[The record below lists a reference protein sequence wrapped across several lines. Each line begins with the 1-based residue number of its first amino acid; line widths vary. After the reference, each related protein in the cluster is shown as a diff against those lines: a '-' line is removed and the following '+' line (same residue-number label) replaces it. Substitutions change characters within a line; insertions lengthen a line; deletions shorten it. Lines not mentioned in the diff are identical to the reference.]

1 MKRGLAVATVGLA
14 SAAALVVG
22 LSGCSSDK
30 PSSGGSS
37 PSGSTSAA
45 AGAGGPT
52 KVIID
57 GKDQNIASGTSNCTS
72 MGGTITIM
80 IGGASTGIAA
90 VLGTGNPPDVKS
102 VGLGSVNGVV
112 LAYAAGTG
120 QGNASATKNG
130 NSYKITGTATGID
143 ASNPMTPVNKSFEI
157 DATCP

>member
-1 MKRGLAVATVGLA
+1 VKRGLAVAGA
-14 SAAALVVG
+14 SAAVLVVG

-37 PSGSTSAA
+37 PSGTTSVSAG
-45 AGAGGPT
+45 GAGGPT

-57 GKDQNIASGTSNCTS
+57 GKEQNIASGTTNCTS
-72 MGGTITIM
+72 MGGTISIM

-90 VLGTGNPPDVKS
+90 VLGTGNPPEVKS

-143 ASNPMTPVNKSFEI
+143 AANPMTPVSKSFEI
-157 DATCP
+157 DATCA

>member
-1 MKRGLAVATVGLA
+1 MKRGLAVAGA
-14 SAAALVVG
+14 SAAVLVVG

-30 PSSGGSS
+30 PSSGGGT
-37 PSGSTSAA
+37 PSGTTSAS

-57 GKDQNIASGTSNCTS
+57 GKDQNVGGMTSCTD
-72 MGGTITIM
+72 MGGTISI
-80 IGGASTGIAA
+80 IVGGASTGIAA
-90 VLGTGNPPDVKS
+90 VLTTANPPDVKS

-130 NSYKITGTATGID
+130 KSYTIKGTATGID
-143 ASNPMTPVNKSFEI
+143 ASNPLTPVSKSFEI
-157 DATCP
+157 DATCA